1 MLTLWKMASENAV
14 QVLHRAHKP
23 ALKGSQSCKK
33 LLVQLKTKQ
42 PGKDE
47 LGSCKVEPV
56 DTARKDPFPQMAQ
69 AYTQGKRAAA
79 LTLYKEFRR

>member
-47 LGSCKVEPV
+47 LCSCKVEPV

-79 LTLYKEFRR
+79 LTLYKQFRP